1 MFVIISIALVIMAGL
16 SLTYSVEASY
26 YDSFKRRIENG
37 FRNWGLKQEPTQA
50 DVLEYFS
57 DRNVRHLTFGITEYK
72 TFSIVNKNTNEILF
86 SNKRPVLGDE
96 LGLID
101 EFLLSQNYLAA
112 LANEIG
118 DNNRFLRLADK
129 VYFDYAISKGD
140 FVFYFRYDREDFEAT
155 VAEFNR
161 IIQISLLLAI
171 SLSIALGIF
180 LSKTITRP
188 IEDLMYRARRIATG
202 DFGEVLEIRSDDEIG
217 KLTSAFNY
225 MSRRLKN
232 TLSQIHKEKSK
243 VETILKN
250 LKDGVIAFNYK
261 GEIIHANLV
270 AKMILGV
277 RSIELNFDEFSQKF
291 GINMSLKDFK
301 MGEIAS
307 NSYVDVNIDERIIK
321 MYFAFFTDIDK
332 NIEGIICV
340 MHDVTEEKHL
350 EEKQREFVANVSHEL
365 KTPLASVKSY
375 TETVLDGV
383 DEQTMQKFLG
393 IVNTEADR
401 MARIVTE
408 LLELSR
414 IDSKRMNLSFQKID
428 IKDLIVSI
436 VDKMSLN
443 LKEKDINLT
452 LDLVEEAILINGDS
466 HKIEQ
471 LFVNI
476 LSNAVKY
483 TSEKGCIKIKVGILD
498 ANVFV
503 RVEDTGIGIPKQALP
518 RIFDRFYRVDKA
530 RSRQMGGTGLGL
542 SIAKEIVQMHG
553 GNITAASQVN
563 EGTEI
568 LVTFPEG

>member
-101 EFLLSQNYLAA
+101 EFLLSQNYLAG

-140 FVFYFRYDREDFEAT
+140 FVFYFRYDREDFEGT

-188 IEDLMYRARRIATG
+188 IEDLMYRARRIASG

-261 GEIIHANLV
+261 GEVIHANLV

-291 GINMSLKDFK
+291 GINISLKDFK

-307 NSYVDVNIDERIIK
+307 NSYVDINIDERIIK

-436 VDKMSLN
+436 VDKMSLSV
-443 LKEKDINLT
+443 KEKDINLT
-452 LDLVEEAILINGDS
+452 LDLVEEALLINGDS

-483 TSEKGCIKIKVGILD
+483 TPEKGCIKIKVGILD

>member
-26 YDSFKRRIENG
+26 YDSFKRRVENG

-140 FVFYFRYDREDFEAT
+140 FVFYFRYDREDFEGT

-261 GEIIHANLV
+261 GEVIHANLV

-277 RSIELNFDEFSQKF
+277 RNIELNFDEFSQKF
-291 GINMSLKDFK
+291 GINISLKDFK

-307 NSYVDVNIDERIIK
+307 NGYVDVNIDERIIK

-393 IVNTEADR
+393 IVNIEADR

-452 LDLVEEAILINGDS
+452 LDLVEEALLINGDS

-483 TSEKGCIKIKVGILD
+483 TPEKGCIKIKIGILD

-530 RSRQMGGTGLGL
+530 RTRQMGGTGLGL